1 MIAKRFL
8 KVINSVE
15 WLTVHKP
22 NHLRMVS
29 QQPQITMIPRV
40 LGAASQT
47 SKPPCQMLAC
57 CLPKLRWTL
66 QIIVR
71 AGSPNFTN
79 KNSQAAWEEFQ
90 LAEVL
95 EDLIKKEENRV
106 RPAPRKSFLPEKD
119 LMKGTNGAFASPEFF
134 FLSHVSFWIPF

>member
-1 MIAKRFL
+1 MNYCTPAK
-8 KVINSVE
+8 
-15 WLTVHKP
+15 P
-22 NHLRMVS
+22 S
-29 QQPQITMIPRV
+29 QDGFPTTPDHHDTEGP
-40 LGAASQT
+40 GAASQT

-95 EDLIKKEENRV
+95 EDLIKKEEKNQ
-106 RPAPRKSFLPEKD
+106 S
-119 LMKGTNGAFASPEFF
+119 
-134 FLSHVSFWIPF
+134 